1 MFLTPKI
8 EISWWTEFFQDKVE
22 KILQE
27 KVLMALSVAK
37 INDGTGFKDNFGS
50 SLSIPC
56 PKKKTEYWGVHI
68 ETIKS
73 HQVKVKR
80 AICQILASEVPVH
93 MYGMELQFMP

>member
-27 KVLMALSVAK
+27 KVLIALSVAK

-50 SLSIPC
+50 SPSIPRT
-56 PKKKTEYWGVHI
+56 KKKTEY
-68 ETIKS
+68 
-73 HQVKVKR
+73 
-80 AICQILASEVPVH
+80 
-93 MYGMELQFMP
+93 